1 MSHASKILLQILT
14 KRIEAKTAS
23 VIDKTQ
29 FGFRR
34 GVGTRDAIGVLKTV
48 FERSIEF
55 GNEIYI
61 CFVDFE
67 KRLIE

>member
-1 MSHASKILLQILT
+1 MG
-14 KRIEAKTAS
+14 
-23 VIDKTQ
+23 KTQ

-34 GVGTRDAIGVLKTV
+34 GVGTRYAIGVLRTV
-48 FERSIEF
+48 VERSIEF

-67 KRLIE
+67 EAFDRVNWAKMLSI